1 MTQLD
6 CWCRWMQTG
15 ATEMGAGMI
24 LVIQILSSHH
34 GIPADTNGK
43 RNGESTKT

>member
-1 MTQLD
+1 
-6 CWCRWMQTG
+6 
-15 ATEMGAGMI
+15 MGAGI
-24 LVIQILSSHH
+24 TFLIQILSSHH

>member
-6 CWCRWMQTG
+6 CWCCWMQTG
-15 ATEMGAGMI
+15 ETEMGAGTI
-24 LVIQILSSHH
+24 LLIQSLSSHH

-43 RNGESTKT
+43 CNGESTKT